1 MGLLTSYDPWDDS
14 PRYLCC
20 RLCGKWHQVA
30 IRVVCVRPFARYSTT
45 DLLNTY
51 RYKIRL
57 CEFVENYGAP
67 WNAMVCHHLS
77 PFFLSTSSF
86 SAWRFQISGIW
97 SPQFSGQKRIIYM
110 VVYIIYIYVI
120 LCILCGWFP
129 TPILLVS
136 LKLWPIRDR
145 QTTHASHWIESKGAL
160 GRTWDLD
167 DLEVSKNQQLTLQYT
182 TRTSVNLLSFFNR

>member
-1 MGLLTSYDPWDDS
+1 
-14 PRYLCC
+14 
-20 RLCGKWHQVA
+20 
-30 IRVVCVRPFARYSTT
+30 
-45 DLLNTY
+45 
-51 RYKIRL
+51 
-57 CEFVENYGAP
+57 
-67 WNAMVCHHLS
+67 
-77 PFFLSTSSF
+77 
-86 SAWRFQISGIW
+86 
-97 SPQFSGQKRIIYM
+97 M